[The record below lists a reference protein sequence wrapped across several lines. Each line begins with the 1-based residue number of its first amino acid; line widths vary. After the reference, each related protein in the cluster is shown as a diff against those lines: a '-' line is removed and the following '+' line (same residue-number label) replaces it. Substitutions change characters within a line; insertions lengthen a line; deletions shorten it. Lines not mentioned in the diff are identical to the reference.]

1 MGGVE
6 RISIESVDSMQ
17 EHSGVHTELS
27 QQELEAA
34 VVQLERRLRSYTE
47 RAALLGFSYVGR
59 MPFQSVSPMLE
70 VIRETLEGEE
80 SVALQQRR
88 RLNHVAVELL
98 QNVSRH
104 GYDGA
109 AREEARRPLGFAL
122 FRVERSQMRVVTA
135 NLCVRKVAE
144 SVQASVVRL
153 NSLTL
158 DQVRALHK
166 VQLTGGEISDRG
178 GAGLGLMDVIMR
190 SGQPLGVYRETVNE
204 ELDLLEL
211 SSSIPTQVAAADGNK

>member
-1 MGGVE
+1 
-6 RISIESVDSMQ
+6 MQ
-17 EHSGVHTELS
+17 EHPEVYTELS

-59 MPFQSVSPMLE
+59 MPFQSVSTMLE
-70 VIRETLEGEE
+70 VMRETLEGVE

-109 AREEARRPLGFAL
+109 ARGEARRPLGFAL

-144 SVQASVVRL
+144 SVQASVIRL

-166 VQLTGGEISDRG
+166 VQLAGGEISDRG

-190 SGQPLGVYRETVNE
+190 SGRPLGVYREAVNE

-211 SSSIPTQVAAADGNK
+211 SSSMPTQVVAANGNKCAEKVK